1 MELKIRALLALGE
14 KPKDIAER
22 LDCKYDKVLIEKR
35 KMKKESEDTKIK
47 DVTALDPVALE
58 ILVDKARGTAPAKV
72 VEKLEAVHE
81 GILGLQLLDG
91 KFHETFTKLLNKAD
105 EFIDSDKLKPSEW
118 VAITNSLSN
127 AYNNIY
133 NNSGVNVHVDNS
145 TQVSNNSLSMFKG
158 AMRV

>member
-22 LDCKYDKVLIEKR
+22 LDCKYDKVLQER
-35 KMKKESEDTKIK
+35 KKMRTESEITKVK

-72 VEKLEAVHE
+72 VEKMEAIQTGVQ
-81 GILGLQLLDG
+81 GLQTLDG
-91 KFHETFTKLLNKAD
+91 EFHKTFTKLLNKAN
-105 EFIDSDKLKPSEW
+105 EFIDSDTLKPSEW

-158 AMRV
+158 AMRG